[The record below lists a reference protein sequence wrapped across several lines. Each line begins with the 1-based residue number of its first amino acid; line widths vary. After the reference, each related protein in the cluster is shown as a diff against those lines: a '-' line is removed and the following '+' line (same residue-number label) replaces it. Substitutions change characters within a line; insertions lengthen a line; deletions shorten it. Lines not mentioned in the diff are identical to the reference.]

1 MISQILNAI
10 AAFIMSIAA
19 ALGLSLS
26 APEVGSS
33 TSSTSSS
40 SSSQGSSELRGVFP
54 PLNLP
59 KSVLT
64 SLPESAKRAAPE
76 QVDDILASQWDAQF
90 TTVSFYPLRA
100 EDLYPWDGDSTHY
113 ASFSVCN
120 HYTVSLE
127 VDRSTAAFITHGGS
141 TTKMGCEQWRMDLDE
156 KYFAALHQSEAFYVD
171 GADTIYLA
179 GPEGALKLTRS
190 KLPAPPI
197 QLPAEPPTDLPE
209 NVLEPLPATARKA
222 SPEELK
228 RILTQTWKAGYSTL
242 EFSEWDQTYPPRHP
256 GTTHLSQL
264 RVCNYAI
271 TELEVDLETAS
282 VTRHG
287 GRVTD
292 AGCQQWRHDLD
303 DTYRK
308 AVSTT
313 DTFYVDGADT
323 VYLAGPEGA
332 LKLTRADQ
340 G

>member
-10 AAFIMSIAA
+10 AAFIMCIVA

-40 SSSQGSSELRGVFP
+40 SSSQGSSELRGVLP
-54 PLNLP
+54 PLILP

-64 SLPESAKRAAPE
+64 PLPESAKLATPE

-90 TTVSFYPLRA
+90 TTVEFHPVRE
-100 EDLYPWDGDSTHY
+100 EDYIPRGKQATHI
-113 ASFSVCN
+113 ARFNVCN
-120 HYTVSLE
+120 YYTVVLDIE
-127 VDRSTAAFITHGGS
+127 RATASYVAHGGGG
-141 TTKMGCEQWRMDLDE
+141 TKMGCREWMHDLDE
-156 KYFAALHQSEAFYVD
+156 MYLDALDQSEAFYVD
-171 GADTIYLA
+171 GPDTIYLA

-190 KLPAPPI
+190 KLPAAPI
-197 QLPAEPPTDLPE
+197 QPPAEPPTDLPE

-222 SPEELK
+222 TPEELK

-292 AGCQQWRHDLD
+292 MGCQQWRHDLD

-308 AVSTT
+308 AVGTT

-332 LKLTRADQ
+332 LKLTRTD
-340 G
+340 